1 MSDHA
6 SLDVNAAILRDT
18 LHGNPLAIAALDAL
32 VAERDE
38 AQDKVLAATDYIA
51 RAEAAESNAQVFHDE
66 WDKALAERDEARLS
80 LKLSES
86 AQVVFRDRALA
97 AEAEVARLQSGSEI
111 PALRQMVLNQRDTIR
126 AAEAE
131 RDNAV
136 AKGQSRLRC
145 WLFGHDW
152 KRREWHVL
160 GTCDRCGKKEA
171 GS

>member
-6 SLDVNAAILRDT
+6 DIVKRALSWCEEGEM
-18 LHGNPLAIAALDAL
+18 GNRHREAGLAALDAL
-32 VAERDE
+32 V
-38 AQDKVLAATDYIA
+38 
-51 RAEAAESNAQVFHDE
+51 
-66 WDKALAERDEARLS
+66 
-80 LKLSES
+80 
-86 AQVVFRDRALA
+86 
-97 AEAEVARLQSGSEI
+97 
-111 PALRQMVLNQRDTIR
+111 
-126 AAEAE
+126 AE

>member
-1 MSDHA
+1 MTDNADIVREFIQHAAEIHSGSDDA
-6 SLDVNAAILRDT
+6 L
-18 LHGNPLAIAALDAL
+18 AALDAL
-32 VAERDE
+32 EAEIR
-38 AQDKVLAATDYIA
+38 
-51 RAEAAESNAQVFHDE
+51 
-66 WDKALAERDEARLS
+66 S
-80 LKLSES
+80 LNE
-86 AQVVFRDRALA
+86 QVVGAVDLLEGA
-97 AEAEVARLQSGSEI
+97 V
-111 PALRQMVLNQRDTIR
+111 
-126 AAEAE
+126 AE

>member
-1 MSDHA
+1 MS
-6 SLDVNAAILRDT
+6 NAADIVREFIKKVGRDYDLLPEGVNPRPAT
-18 LHGNPLAIAALDAL
+18 LAALDAL
-32 VAERDE
+32 V
-38 AQDKVLAATDYIA
+38 
-51 RAEAAESNAQVFHDE
+51 
-66 WDKALAERDEARLS
+66 
-80 LKLSES
+80 
-86 AQVVFRDRALA
+86 
-97 AEAEVARLQSGSEI
+97 
-111 PALRQMVLNQRDTIR
+111 
-126 AAEAE
+126 AE

>member
-32 VAERDE
+32 
-38 AQDKVLAATDYIA
+38 
-51 RAEAAESNAQVFHDE
+51 
-66 WDKALAERDEARLS
+66 
-80 LKLSES
+80 
-86 AQVVFRDRALA
+86 
-97 AEAEVARLQSGSEI
+97 
-111 PALRQMVLNQRDTIR
+111 
-126 AAEAE
+126 EAE

>member
-1 MSDHA
+1 MSDQADIVRKAIRMHPDA
-6 SLDVNAAILRDT
+6 STDEIWESETEAF
-18 LHGNPLAIAALDAL
+18 AALDAL
-32 VAERDE
+32 V
-38 AQDKVLAATDYIA
+38 
-51 RAEAAESNAQVFHDE
+51 
-66 WDKALAERDEARLS
+66 
-80 LKLSES
+80 
-86 AQVVFRDRALA
+86 
-97 AEAEVARLQSGSEI
+97 
-111 PALRQMVLNQRDTIR
+111 
-126 AAEAE
+126 AE

>member
-32 VAERDE
+32 E
-38 AQDKVLAATDYIA
+38 AQ
-51 RAEAAESNAQVFHDE
+51 
-66 WDKALAERDEARLS
+66 
-80 LKLSES
+80 
-86 AQVVFRDRALA
+86 
-97 AEAEVARLQSGSEI
+97 
-111 PALRQMVLNQRDTIR
+111 
-126 AAEAE
+126 

>member
-1 MSDHA
+1 MNDHA
-6 SLDVNAAILRDT
+6 ADDPIRAAC
-18 LHGNPLAIAALDAL
+18 LAAKDEFPGSSWNDPDGDPIAALDAL
-32 VAERDE
+32 V
-38 AQDKVLAATDYIA
+38 
-51 RAEAAESNAQVFHDE
+51 
-66 WDKALAERDEARLS
+66 
-80 LKLSES
+80 
-86 AQVVFRDRALA
+86 
-97 AEAEVARLQSGSEI
+97 
-111 PALRQMVLNQRDTIR
+111 
-126 AAEAE
+126 AE

>member
-1 MSDHA
+1 MTVCRECRESTSGSCWQHPRTYVMPTPDA
-6 SLDVNAAILRDT
+6 PVYTQAAW
-18 LHGNPLAIAALDAL
+18 DAL
-32 VAERDE
+32 V
-38 AQDKVLAATDYIA
+38 
-51 RAEAAESNAQVFHDE
+51 
-66 WDKALAERDEARLS
+66 
-80 LKLSES
+80 
-86 AQVVFRDRALA
+86 
-97 AEAEVARLQSGSEI
+97 
-111 PALRQMVLNQRDTIR
+111 
-126 AAEAE
+126 AE

>member
-1 MSDHA
+1 MTDHA
-6 SLDVNAAILRDT
+6 DIVRERVSHIARGCRAGT
-18 LHGNPLAIAALDAL
+18 SHNPAVYENDINAALDAL
-32 VAERDE
+32 V
-38 AQDKVLAATDYIA
+38 
-51 RAEAAESNAQVFHDE
+51 
-66 WDKALAERDEARLS
+66 
-80 LKLSES
+80 
-86 AQVVFRDRALA
+86 
-97 AEAEVARLQSGSEI
+97 
-111 PALRQMVLNQRDTIR
+111 
-126 AAEAE
+126 AE

>member
-1 MSDHA
+1 MECEQTMRDNA
-6 SLDVNAAILRDT
+6 DIVRDALDDVMDAPAL
-18 LHGNPLAIAALDAL
+18 AALDAL
-32 VAERDE
+32 V
-38 AQDKVLAATDYIA
+38 
-51 RAEAAESNAQVFHDE
+51 
-66 WDKALAERDEARLS
+66 
-80 LKLSES
+80 
-86 AQVVFRDRALA
+86 
-97 AEAEVARLQSGSEI
+97 
-111 PALRQMVLNQRDTIR
+111 
-126 AAEAE
+126 AE

>member
-6 SLDVNAAILRDT
+6 AVVREALQTRADGALLVSLHADGTETVFCGDQGGEYVGWQERSYADSKGWTYRADADNAAIA
-18 LHGNPLAIAALDAL
+18 AIAALDAL
-32 VAERDE
+32 V
-38 AQDKVLAATDYIA
+38 
-51 RAEAAESNAQVFHDE
+51 
-66 WDKALAERDEARLS
+66 
-80 LKLSES
+80 
-86 AQVVFRDRALA
+86 
-97 AEAEVARLQSGSEI
+97 
-111 PALRQMVLNQRDTIR
+111 
-126 AAEAE
+126 AE